1 MELDFRKLD
10 VIKLFDF
17 SKEEEKLIFEIYDKL
32 IESYSISV
40 INIEDSPYNQFISKS
55 ENPLI
60 IPKICYYI
68 TNKNN
73 TTGFYLFIINKI
85 ETTVK
90 GARTNNKFDT
100 LQCLGFKKLDE
111 DFNFISIN
119 KKKFADKIAGIFSS
133 FNINFKDD
141 RDFKDFYVLGSD
153 KYKTMEFLNPTR
165 KEIIKSFPD
174 EDFHLEIKN
183 DILSFAIPKKL
194 TLNNAL
200 IISNFLKQI

>member
-10 VIKLFDF
+10 VTKLFDF
-17 SKEEEKLIFEIYDKL
+17 SKEEEKLIFEIYDNL
-32 IESYSISV
+32 IEIYSISV
-40 INIEDSPYNQFISKS
+40 MNIEDSPYSQFTSKS

-60 IPKICYYI
+60 IPKICYSI

-73 TTGFYLFIINKI
+73 TSHFYLFIVNKI

-90 GARTNNKFDT
+90 GARTNSKFDT

-111 DFNFISIN
+111 NFDFISIN
-119 KKKFADKIAGIFSS
+119 KKKLADKFAGIFNSY
-133 FNINFKDD
+133 NINFKDD
-141 RDFKDFYVLGSD
+141 RDFNDFYVLGSD
-153 KYKTMEFLNPTR
+153 KYKTMTFLNPAR
-165 KEIIKSFPD
+165 KEIIKHFPD

-194 TLNNAL
+194 TLNHAL
-200 IISNFLKQI
+200 IISNFLEQI